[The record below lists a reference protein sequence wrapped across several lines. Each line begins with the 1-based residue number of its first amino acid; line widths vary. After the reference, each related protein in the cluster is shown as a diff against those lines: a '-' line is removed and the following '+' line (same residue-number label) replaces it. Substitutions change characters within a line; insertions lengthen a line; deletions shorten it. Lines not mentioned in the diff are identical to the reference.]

1 MSPLLILSLL
11 GCVSPT
17 NPIVALVFLGKN
29 WHDNKRAFR
38 PTAGLTSY
46 AKRQEL
52 RKHQDAVKEREREM
66 KQEKEAERQVSLLFN
81 KFECL
86 VFFFFLVSMFRF
98 LAGGSFCFFFF
109 WFPPGLSLGLSLSS
123 PLPWKCGQTN
133 TGPVFRPTSNASR
146 TVALRRRRRLVMR
159 RWRKRCTTSGSSGSS
174 AARSATSF
182 STHELVLGDY
192 VSFPAYTTPSFL
204 IVDDLNHDQAIQ
216 HMPGL
221 TVEAI
226 NV

>member
-11 GCVSPT
+11 GCVNPT

-86 VFFFFLVSMFRF
+86 VFFFLFLVSMFRF
-98 LAGGSFCFFFF
+98 LAGGSFCFLFFCF
-109 WFPPGLSLGLSLSS
+109 LQAFLSVPASLLHFLGNVVRLTLDPYSGPHPTHQGPSRCEGGEGSL
-123 PLPWKCGQTN
+123 
-133 TGPVFRPTSNASR
+133 
-146 TVALRRRRRLVMR
+146 
-159 RWRKRCTTSGSSGSS
+159 
-174 AARSATSF
+174 
-182 STHELVLGDY
+182 
-192 VSFPAYTTPSFL
+192 
-204 IVDDLNHDQAIQ
+204 
-216 HMPGL
+216 
-221 TVEAI
+221 
-226 NV
+226 